1 MSPAMLRQLRC
12 RRNAAGEYQRP
23 SESTV
28 RRLLQKI
35 PVESHFPH
43 ICERI
48 SANFPAGRPERE
60 GYSGVLSSMSF

>member
-1 MSPAMLRQLRC
+1 MSRFQSDRPWRRHFKLRMDRIKLRVGVT
-12 RRNAAGEYQRP
+12 A
-23 SESTV
+23 
-28 RRLLQKI
+28 
-35 PVESHFPH
+35 HFPH